1 MTKTLT
7 ETPTKTVPDSKRAM
21 IALATNPLQSGFRQA
36 TDRGGDSGGHG
47 RVPSP
52 SRRRRFAAVLPGFGT
67 SAAITSLVM
76 VALVV
81 FPLSVLVLRAATL
94 GPAGFVAAAW
104 TPRARAA
111 YAVSLG
117 ASALAAVISS
127 ALGLV
132 VAWVLARIDFAG
144 RRVLDALVDVPL
156 ALPTAVAGLVYSALY
171 VKQGWL
177 GQFLVPLGIQGAYS
191 FLGIVLVLV
200 FVSLPFAV
208 RVVQPVIESLD
219 RDTEEAARMLGAS
232 RAQTFMHVVLPAILP
247 AVVTGFALSLA
258 RALGEYGSVVFI
270 SGNMPF
276 KTEIAP
282 VLIVARLEEFAYAEA
297 TAIAVVLLAM
307 SIALLVVINAL
318 QQRLARNA
326 Q

>member
-1 MTKTLT
+1 MSTAARTLDT
-7 ETPTKTVPDSKRAM
+7 SSP
-21 IALATNPLQSGFRQA
+21 ATITAAAP
-36 TDRGGDSGGHG
+36 RG
-47 RVPSP
+47 
-52 SRRRRFAAVLPGFGT
+52 RRRRGPAVLPGFTT
-67 SAAITSLVM
+67 SAAITSLV
-76 VALVV
+76 VTALVIV
-81 FPLSVLVLRAATL
+81 PLAVLILRAASL

-111 YAVSLG
+111 YGVSLG
-117 ASALAAVISS
+117 ASVLAATVS
-127 ALGLV
+127 ALLGLV
-132 VAWVLARIDFAG
+132 VAWVLARIEFPG
-144 RRVLDALVDVPL
+144 RRILDALVDVPL

-171 VKQGWL
+171 VEKGWL
-177 GQFLVPLGIQGAYS
+177 GQWLVPLGIKGAYS
-191 FLGIVLVLV
+191 YLGIVLVLV

-219 RDTEEAARMLGAS
+219 RDTEEAARILGAS
-232 RAQTFMHVVLPAILP
+232 RAQTFLRVVLPGILP

-297 TAIAVVLLAM
+297 TTIAVVLLAM
-307 SIALLVVINAL
+307 SLSLLVVVNAL

>member
-1 MTKTLT
+1 MTD
-7 ETPTKTVPDSKRAM
+7 PSANPGRDAISSPAPRSA
-21 IALATNPLQSGFRQA
+21 ALRSSGPRSA
-36 TDRGGDSGGHG
+36 RHAVAG
-47 RVPSP
+47 
-52 SRRRRFAAVLPGFGT
+52 RRRRGPAVLPGFGA
-67 SAAITSLVM
+67 SLAITSLVIL
-76 VALVV
+76 ALVV
-81 FPLSVLVLRAATL
+81 FPLAVLVFRAASL

-104 TPRARAA
+104 TARARAA

-117 ASALAAVISS
+117 GAFVAALVSS

-132 VAWVLARIDFAG
+132 VAWVLARVEFPG

-156 ALPTAVAGLVYSALY
+156 ALPTAVAGLVYSSLY
-171 VKQGWL
+171 VPKGWL
-177 GQFLVPLGIQGAYS
+177 GQFLVPLGIRGAYS

-219 RDTEEAARMLGAS
+219 RDAEEAARILGAS
-232 RAQTFMHVVLPAILP
+232 RLQTFLRVVLPAILP

-297 TAIAVVLLAM
+297 TAIAVVLLAI
-307 SIALLVVINAL
+307 SLGLLVVVNWL
-318 QQRLARNA
+318 QQRLARAA

>member
-1 MTKTLT
+1 
-7 ETPTKTVPDSKRAM
+7 M
-21 IALATNPLQSGFRQA
+21 IALAANSQQSA
-36 TDRGGDSGGHG
+36 IRGMGPQGDAPA
-47 RVPSP
+47 VP
-52 SRRRRFAAVLPGFGT
+52 RRRRQAAVLPGFGT
-67 SAAITSLVM
+67 SAAITLLV
-76 VALVV
+76 VTALVV
-81 FPLSVLVLRAATL
+81 LPLAVLVLRAASL
-94 GPAGFVAAAW
+94 GPAGFLAAAW

-111 YAVSLG
+111 YSVSLG
-117 ASALAAVISS
+117 ASFLAAVISS
-127 ALGLV
+127 VLGLV
-132 VAWVLARIDFAG
+132 VAWVLARIEFVG
-144 RRVLDALVDVPL
+144 RRLLDALVDVPL

-171 VKQGWL
+171 VQKGWL
-177 GQFLVPLGIQGAYS
+177 GHWLVPLGIKGSYS

-219 RDTEEAARMLGAS
+219 RDTEEAAKMLGAS
-232 RAQTFMHVVLPAILP
+232 RLQTFLRVVLPAILP

-297 TAIAVVLLAM
+297 TAIAVVLLVM

>member
-1 MTKTLT
+1 MSTAARTLDT
-7 ETPTKTVPDSKRAM
+7 SSP
-21 IALATNPLQSGFRQA
+21 ATITAAAP
-36 TDRGGDSGGHG
+36 RG
-47 RVPSP
+47 
-52 SRRRRFAAVLPGFGT
+52 RRRRGPAVLPGFTT
-67 SAAITSLVM
+67 SAAITSLV
-76 VALVV
+76 VTALVIV
-81 FPLSVLVLRAATL
+81 PLAVLILRAASL

-111 YAVSLG
+111 YGVSLG
-117 ASALAAVISS
+117 ASVLAATVS
-127 ALGLV
+127 ALLGLV
-132 VAWVLARIDFAG
+132 VAWVLARIEFPG
-144 RRVLDALVDVPL
+144 RRILDALVDVPL

-171 VKQGWL
+171 VEKGWL
-177 GQFLVPLGIQGAYS
+177 GQWLVPLGIKGAYS
-191 FLGIVLVLV
+191 YLGIVLVLV

-219 RDTEEAARMLGAS
+219 RDTEEAARILGAS
-232 RAQTFMHVVLPAILP
+232 RAQTFLRVVLPGILP

-297 TAIAVVLLAM
+297 TTIAVVLLAM
-307 SIALLVVINAL
+307 SITLLVVVNAL

>member
-1 MTKTLT
+1 
-7 ETPTKTVPDSKRAM
+7 M
-21 IALATNPLQSGFRQA
+21 IALATTSVAASLTPPS
-36 TDRGGDSGGHG
+36 TGGA
-47 RVPSP
+47 RPAA
-52 SRRRRFAAVLPGFGT
+52 RRRRRLAVLPGFGT
-67 SAAITSLVM
+67 SLAITSLV
-76 VALVV
+76 VLCLIV
-81 FPLSVLVLRAATL
+81 FPLAVLVLRAASL
-94 GPAGFVAAAW
+94 GPAGFLAAAW

-117 ASALAAVISS
+117 ASLIAAAISS
-127 ALGLV
+127 ALGLI
-132 VAWVLARIDFAG
+132 VAWVLARVEFPG
-144 RRVLDALVDVPL
+144 RRLLDSLVDVPL
-156 ALPTAVAGLVYSALY
+156 ALPTAVAGLVYSSLY
-171 VKQGWL
+171 VQKGWL
-177 GQFLVPLGIQGAYS
+177 GQFLVPLGVKGAYS
-191 FLGIVLVLV
+191 YLGIVLVLV
-200 FVSLPFAV
+200 FVSLPFAI

-219 RDTEEAARMLGAS
+219 RDTEEAARILGAS
-232 RAQTFMHVVLPAILP
+232 RLQTFLRVVLPGILP

-297 TAIAVVLLAM
+297 TTIAVVLLAM
-307 SIALLVVINAL
+307 SLTLLVIVNTL